1 MSTQSQEPIDQTLSE
16 SFKSQLPPAVITLI
30 PIIEQ
35 AGFNLTL
42 VGGCVRDFLLT
53 GKVSKDLDFEI
64 RHEFEYSQE
73 EWAKRINNLGTKL
86 AGQHGHNL
94 EFLSFSILRITFPES
109 DWDVELAPA
118 RLESFPEQESYGHS
132 DVCVELVSNA
142 PYKETFKRRDFTINA
157 IGIEFDPNSDNLFW
171 VDPFGGRQNLS
182 EMKLVTAN
190 PHFTKDPVRFCR
202 AIRFALKFGLS
213 FSRELEEE
221 FRKFNL
227 LELSSFYFFREA
239 SKVGYTPF
247 FRQFFDLCTKYQIPL
262 ADSLNELSFLA
273 LHSHSDSD
281 SGKPVSSKE
290 LLVGS
295 LVFQSN
301 ATFEELSILTK
312 AMSVKSSTTQN
323 LVTIR
328 DSLAFLESF
337 TENSL
342 KELSEKPLSDFL
354 VAEELIE
361 LKKLHQ
367 LIYKA
372 ELLSLLEMFSPKE
385 ARGQLHSWLPQELQ
399 GKEDFLKYLK
409 ENSDL
414 ASKDR
419 GSIQYYCHFQA
430 LFGSKL

>member
-1 MSTQSQEPIDQTLSE
+1 MISQSKEPIDQKLSE
-16 SFKSQLPPAVITLI
+16 SFKGQLPSAVVTLI

-86 AGQHGHNL
+86 AGQHGYNL
-94 EFLSFSILRITFPES
+94 EFLSFSILRITFPDS

-118 RLESFPEQESYGHS
+118 RLESFPDQESYGHS

-157 IGIEFDPNSDNLFW
+157 IGIEFDPNSKNLFW
-171 VDPFGGRQNLS
+171 VDPFGGRQDLS
-182 EMKLVTAN
+182 EKKLLTPN

-202 AIRFALKFGLS
+202 AIRFAIKFNLS
-213 FSRELEEE
+213 FGRELEEE
-221 FRKFNL
+221 FKNFNL
-227 LELSSFYFFREA
+227 LDLSSFYFFREA
-239 SKVGYTPF
+239 LKVGHTPF

-262 ADSLNELSFLA
+262 ADRLSELSFLS
-273 LHSHSDSD
+273 LY
-281 SGKPVSSKE
+281 GEKPVSSKE
-290 LLVGS
+290 FLVGS
-295 LVFQSN
+295 LIFQSK

-312 AMSVKSSTTQN
+312 AMSVKNSTTQN
-323 LVTIR
+323 LITIKESLEALEGFTE
-328 DSLAFLESF
+328 DSLR
-337 TENSL
+337 
-342 KELSEKPLSDFL
+342 KLSEKALSDFL
-354 VAEELIE
+354 IADELIE

-372 ELLSLLEMFSPKE
+372 ELLPVLEKFCPKE
-385 ARGQLHSWLPQELQ
+385 AIGQFHSWLPQELY
-399 GKEDFLKYLK
+399 GKEDFLKCLK
-409 ENSDL
+409 ENSNL

-419 GSIQYYCHFQA
+419 GSIQYYCHFQF
-430 LFGSKL
+430 LFGEKS